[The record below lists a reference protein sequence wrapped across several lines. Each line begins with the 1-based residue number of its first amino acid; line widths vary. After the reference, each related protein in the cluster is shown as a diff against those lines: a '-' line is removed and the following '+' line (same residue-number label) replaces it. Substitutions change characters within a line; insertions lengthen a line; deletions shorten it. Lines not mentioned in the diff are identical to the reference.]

1 MRTQSDRIRRTLL
14 LACLLTA
21 TTLPPTPA
29 SPQQA
34 PDPAAYTA
42 LRWRHIGP
50 EGNRFSAAAG
60 IPGNPHTY
68 YVGAAS
74 GGIYKTTDGGVHW
87 DAIFDDQPV
96 QSIGSL
102 GVAASDPNIVWAGT
116 GEGKIRSHVSVGQGV
131 YKSTDAGA
139 TWTLMGLEQTGRI
152 PRLVIHPAN
161 PDLVYICAMGH
172 AYGPQPE
179 RGVFRTTD
187 GGATWEHV
195 LFVDEDTG
203 CSDIVMDPTNPRV
216 LFAGAW
222 QLEIHT
228 WGRTSGGPGGGLHV
242 SRDGGDTW
250 TKLNGPHNGI
260 GLPEKPVGKVA
271 VGIAPSNP
279 DRVYALLETGDG
291 IPWEGRETEKGQ
303 LWRSEDGG
311 HTWSLITLNRN
322 AMGRP
327 HYYSR
332 VVVSPND
339 DDEAYFLTASFTVST
354 DGGRTLDVTPRP
366 QAPGGDHHDM
376 WIDPTDPDRMIVA
389 HDQGLSISINRG
401 KTWFRQR
408 LTNAQMYHVTVDNAI
423 PYNVLGNKQD
433 EPTYRGP
440 SNSRIL
446 GQRRITGIPRG
457 MWHHVGGGESGWATP
472 DPTDPNIVW
481 SSASGSGMVGGIV
494 VRYEEDRRQY
504 RGVEVWPEQ
513 SRGAASGV
521 RYRFVWDAPVHISP
535 HDNNTVYVGS
545 QHVHRTRNGGQSWE
559 VISPD
564 LTLNDQSRMG
574 LSGGLTGDNIG
585 VEYAGVVF
593 GIAESPVEEG
603 LIWAGTND
611 GMLQVTRDGG
621 ATWTNVTDN
630 MPGLPDWMA
639 VRSIAASRYDA
650 GTAYVAIDG
659 HQANVRDPYVYR
671 TRDYGDS
678 FERITDGIPPTSMLS
693 YTKVI
698 VEDPKRPGLLYVGT
712 ENAIYVS
719 FNAGDDWQPL
729 QNNLP
734 AAPVSGIVVQE
745 HFGDLVVGTYGR
757 GFWILDD
764 LTPLQRLTPEVMGS
778 ASHLFA
784 PRDAYRFRPI
794 TPPSVPYSDPTEGT
808 DPEYGASINYW
819 LAEVADEAPTVEIV
833 DVAGEVVR
841 TLSGTN
847 NAGVNRVHWDLRDE
861 SNGPIRLLT
870 RPMYA
875 HHIEVGD
882 DGRPAP
888 GARQI
893 SILLPPGRYT
903 VRLNAAGETHE
914 QPLTVI
920 KDPHSAGSE
929 ADIAAQVAF
938 LREVRDD
945 VVAAGEAVRR
955 VEAMRVQ
962 LATMSRFAA
971 ADALSESITA
981 LQNELAHLQMNM
993 VDLRLT
999 GQGQD
1004 GVRFGATLLQKLGY
1018 LTGAIAVAD
1027 FPPTDQEL
1035 EVKALLRE
1043 QLREHLEALD
1053 ALVANEVA
1061 ALNEMLRARG
1071 MLIIAG

>member
-1 MRTQSDRIRRTLL
+1 M
-14 LACLLTA
+14 
-21 TTLPPTPA
+21 
-29 SPQQA
+29 
-34 PDPAAYTA
+34 
-42 LRWRHIGP
+42 
-50 EGNRFSAAAG
+50 
-60 IPGNPHTY
+60 
-68 YVGAAS
+68 
-74 GGIYKTTDGGVHW
+74 
-87 DAIFDDQPV
+87 
-96 QSIGSL
+96 
-102 GVAASDPNIVWAGT
+102 
-116 GEGKIRSHVSVGQGV
+116 
-131 YKSTDAGA
+131 
-139 TWTLMGLEQTGRI
+139 
-152 PRLVIHPAN
+152 
-161 PDLVYICAMGH
+161 
-172 AYGPQPE
+172 
-179 RGVFRTTD
+179 
-187 GGATWEHV
+187 
-195 LFVDEDTG
+195 
-203 CSDIVMDPTNPRV
+203 
-216 LFAGAW
+216 
-222 QLEIHT
+222 
-228 WGRTSGGPGGGLHV
+228 
-242 SRDGGDTW
+242 
-250 TKLNGPHNGI
+250 
-260 GLPEKPVGKVA
+260 
-271 VGIAPSNP
+271 
-279 DRVYALLETGDG
+279 
-291 IPWEGRETEKGQ
+291 
-303 LWRSEDGG
+303 
-311 HTWSLITLNRN
+311 
-322 AMGRP
+322 
-327 HYYSR
+327 
-332 VVVSPND
+332 
-339 DDEAYFLTASFTVST
+339 
-354 DGGRTLDVTPRP
+354 
-366 QAPGGDHHDM
+366 
-376 WIDPTDPDRMIVA
+376 
-389 HDQGLSISINRG
+389 
-401 KTWFRQR
+401 
-408 LTNAQMYHVTVDNAI
+408 
-423 PYNVLGNKQD
+423 
-433 EPTYRGP
+433 
-440 SNSRIL
+440 
-446 GQRRITGIPRG
+446 
-457 MWHHVGGGESGWATP
+457 
-472 DPTDPNIVW
+472 
-481 SSASGSGMVGGIV
+481 
-494 VRYEEDRRQY
+494 
-504 RGVEVWPEQ
+504 
-513 SRGAASGV
+513 
-521 RYRFVWDAPVHISP
+521 
-535 HDNNTVYVGS
+535 
-545 QHVHRTRNGGQSWE
+545 HRTRNGGQSWE

-611 GMLQVTRDGG
+611 GLLQVTRDGG
-621 ATWTNVTDN
+621 ATWTNVTGN
-630 MPGLPDWMA
+630 MPGLPEWMA

-678 FERITDGIPPTSMLS
+678 FERITDGIPPSMLS

-729 QNNLP
+729 RNNLP

-819 LAEVADEAPTVEIV
+819 LAEEADEAPTVEIV

-875 HHIEVGD
+875 DHIEVGD

-945 VVAAGEAVRR
+945 VVAAGEGVRR

-971 ADALSESITA
+971 DDALSESITA

-1035 EVKALLRE
+1035 EVKALLHE

>member
-216 LFAGAW
+216 LFAGTW

-678 FERITDGIPPTSMLS
+678 FERITDGIPPSMLS

-808 DPEYGASINYW
+808 DPEYGASIDYW